1 MLEGALGAVV
11 DGAFGVVDDP
21 EESLVLD
28 DDEDED
34 ESDPAV
40 PALAAVLVSD
50 DPLDWPES
58 RESFR

>member
-28 DDEDED
+28 DDEDE
-34 ESDPAV
+34 SDPAV
-40 PALAAVLVSD
+40 PVLAAVLVSD

>member
-1 MLEGALGAVV
+1 MLVGALGAVV

-28 DDEDED
+28 EDED

-40 PALAAVLVSD
+40 PVLAAELVSD
-50 DPLDWPES
+50 GPLDWPES